1 MVHCRAGSPEAGDT
15 TPDGA
20 CSVSV
25 PKNLSAFIGKGED
38 YEWTPVPAKPAATV
52 LPTMKISSEPIS
64 YEELAA
70 NLRRYADELVKVPD
84 WQTLLEE
91 KNQAAKLA
99 KRDARR
105 AQRRK
110 AA

>member
-1 MVHCRAGSPEAGDT
+1 
-15 TPDGA
+15 
-20 CSVSV
+20 
-25 PKNLSAFIGKGED
+25 
-38 YEWTPVPAKPAATV
+38 
-52 LPTMKISSEPIS
+52 MKISPVPIS

-70 NLRRYADELVKVPD
+70 NMRQYTNELVKIPG
-84 WQTLLEE
+84 WQEKLAE

-99 KRDARR
+99 RREARR